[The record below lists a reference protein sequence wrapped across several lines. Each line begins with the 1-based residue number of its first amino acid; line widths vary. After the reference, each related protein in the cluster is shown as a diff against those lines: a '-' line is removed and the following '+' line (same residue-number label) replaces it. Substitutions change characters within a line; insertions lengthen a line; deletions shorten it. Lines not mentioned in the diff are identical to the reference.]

1 MEMTLAATSTPG
13 RVRLAEI
20 VGALSLTT
28 DLATGWPLEHGLRRS
43 LLAVWLG
50 EELGLDAAELSDTY
64 YVGLLGSVGC
74 TIEGTL
80 FARYT
85 ADDIAAS
92 ARTATVDFTNPLAV
106 TSFAVRT
113 FGAGQP
119 PLQRARSLVSAAV
132 SGNAAFQS
140 VCRDVAVRVGDM
152 LDIGPSI
159 QQALAQCHERWNG
172 RGGPGHFKGDDI
184 RLAARIFHVAHDAE
198 IYNRIG
204 GIEAA
209 VAVAR
214 RRAGKHYDPQV
225 AERFCAVAASLF
237 HRLESEPIWDA
248 VLAAEPAPVRWL
260 ADDEVDGVAHSIAR
274 FVDLRS
280 SYTLGH
286 STGVARLAEGTAR
299 RLGLADAEVATVRL
313 AGLLHDLGRAA
324 VPVAVWNLAKPWTET
339 EWIRARKHP
348 ALTELVLARSTALGH
363 VGNLAGLHHER
374 LDGSG
379 YRGVTASSLPGS
391 ARILAAADAYHTKLE
406 ARPHRSVLA
415 PEAATDEI
423 WQQVE
428 HGWLDGDAV
437 RAMLDSTVG
446 HASPPRRQDPPAGL
460 SEREVEVL
468 RLIAGGLSNREMA
481 DVLFISPKTV
491 GHHVQHIYDKLGI
504 STRVGATLF
513 ALQHGVIDENAQDTS
528 K

>member
-1 MEMTLAATSTPG
+1 MDVMEGSTSTSG

-28 DLATGWPLEHGLRRS
+28 DLATGWPIEHGLRRS

-50 EELGLDAAELSDTY
+50 EELGLDAAELSDAY

-80 FARYT
+80 FAEYT
-85 ADDIAAS
+85 SDDIAAS
-92 ARTATVDFTNPLAV
+92 ARTSTVDFTSPLEV
-106 TSFAVRT
+106 TAFAVRT

-119 PLQRARSLVSAAV
+119 PLKRVRSLVSAAI
-132 SGNAAFQS
+132 SGNAEFQA

-152 LDIGPSI
+152 LDIGASI

-172 RGGPGHFKGDDI
+172 RGGPGHLKGEAI

-198 IYNRIG
+198 IYNRLG

-209 VAVAR
+209 VAVVR

-225 AERFCAVAASLF
+225 AERFCAMAAPLF
-237 HRLESEPIWDA
+237 RRLESEPIWDA
-248 VLAAEPAPVRWL
+248 VLATEPAPIRWL
-260 ADDEVDGVAHSIAR
+260 ADAEVDGVARSIAK

-286 STGVARLAEGTAR
+286 SLGVASVAEATAR
-299 RLGLADAEVATVRL
+299 RLGLAEEEVVTVRR

-324 VPVAVWNLAKPWTET
+324 VPVAVWNLRRRWGET
-339 EWIRARKHP
+339 EWERARKHP
-348 ALTELVLARSTALGH
+348 ALSELVLARSSELGH
-363 VGNLAGLHHER
+363 LGTLAGLHHER
-374 LDGSG
+374 LDGTG
-379 YRGVTASSLPGS
+379 YRGVAASSQPLA
-391 ARILAAADAYHTKLE
+391 ARILAAADAYRTKLE
-406 ARPHRSVLA
+406 ARPHRA
-415 PEAATDEI
+415 ARTPEAAAEEVRR
-423 WQQVE
+423 QVE
-428 HGWLDGDAV
+428 RGWLDGEAT
-437 RAMLDSTVG
+437 RALLDGAG
-446 HASPPRRQDPPAGL
+446 HVPSPRRQEPPAGL

-468 RLIAGGLSNREMA
+468 RLIARGLSNREMA
-481 DVLFISPKTV
+481 DILFISPKTV

-513 ALQHGVIDENAQDTS
+513 ALQHGVIDEHSLAAA

>member
-1 MEMTLAATSTPG
+1 MDVMVDSTSTSG

-28 DLATGWPLEHGLRRS
+28 DLATGWPIEHGLRRS

-50 EELGLDAAELSDTY
+50 EELGLDAAELSDAY

-80 FARYT
+80 FAEYT
-85 ADDIAAS
+85 SDDIAAS
-92 ARTATVDFTNPLAV
+92 ARTSTVDFTSPLEV
-106 TSFAVRT
+106 TAFALRT

-119 PLQRARSLVSAAV
+119 PLKRVRSLVSAAI
-132 SGNAAFQS
+132 SGNAEFQA

-152 LDIGPSI
+152 LDIGASI

-172 RGGPGHFKGDDI
+172 RGGPGHLKGDDI

-204 GIEAA
+204 GTEAA

-214 RRAGKHYDPQV
+214 RRAGKHYDPLV
-225 AERFCAVAASLF
+225 AKRFCAVAAPLF

-248 VLAAEPAPVRWL
+248 VLATEPAPVRWL
-260 ADDEVDGVAHSIAR
+260 GDEEVDGVARSIAK

-286 STGVARLAEGTAR
+286 SMGVASVAEATAR
-299 RLGLADAEVATVRL
+299 RLGLAEEEVLTLRR

-324 VPVAVWNLAKPWTET
+324 VPVAVWNLTRRWTAT
-339 EWIRARKHP
+339 ERERARKHP
-348 ALTELVLARSTALGH
+348 ALTELVLSRSTALGH
-363 VGNLAGLHHER
+363 LGTLAGMHHER
-374 LDGSG
+374 LDGTG
-379 YRGVTASSLPGS
+379 YRGVPASSLPLA
-391 ARILAAADAYHTKLE
+391 ARILAAADAYRTKLE
-406 ARPHRSVLA
+406 ARPHRAALT
-415 PEAATDEI
+415 PEAAAEEVRR
-423 WQQVE
+423 QVE
-428 HGWLDGDAV
+428 RGWLDGEAT
-437 RAMLDSTVG
+437 RAMLDGVG
-446 HASPPRRQDPPAGL
+446 HVPPPRRREPPAGL

-468 RLIAGGLSNREMA
+468 RLIARGLSNREMA
-481 DVLFISPKTV
+481 DILFISPKTV

-513 ALQHGVIDENAQDTS
+513 ALQHGVIDEHSLATA

>member
-1 MEMTLAATSTPG
+1 MGVTLGSTPSSG

-28 DLATGWPLEHGLRRS
+28 DLATGWPIEHGLRRS

-50 EELGLDAAELSDTY
+50 EELGLDAAELSDAY

-80 FARYT
+80 FAEYT
-85 ADDIAAS
+85 SDDIAAS
-92 ARTATVDFTNPLAV
+92 ARTGTVDFTSPLEVAA
-106 TSFAVRT
+106 FAVRT

-119 PLQRARSLVSAAV
+119 PLKRVRSLVSAAI
-132 SGNAAFQS
+132 SGNAGFQA

-152 LDIGPSI
+152 LDIGASI

-172 RGGPGHFKGDDI
+172 RGGPGHLTGDDI

-198 IYNRIG
+198 IYHRMG
-204 GIEAA
+204 GTEAA

-248 VLAAEPAPVRWL
+248 VLATEPAPVRWL
-260 ADDEVDGVAHSIAR
+260 ADDEVDGVARSIAK

-286 STGVARLAEGTAR
+286 SAGVAGLAEGTAR

-363 VGNLAGLHHER
+363 VGTLAGLHHER

-379 YRGVTASSLPGS
+379 YRGVTASSLPGA

-406 ARPHRSVLA
+406 ARPHRSALT
-415 PEAATDEI
+415 PEAAADET
-423 WQQVE
+423 WLQVE
-428 HGWLDGDAV
+428 HGRLDGDAV
-437 RAMLDSTVG
+437 RAMLDGAG
-446 HASPPRRQDPPAGL
+446 HAPAPRRRDPPAGL

-468 RLIAGGLSNREMA
+468 RLMASGRSNREMA
-481 DVLFISPKTV
+481 EVLFISPKTV

-513 ALQHGVIDENAQDTS
+513 ALQHGVIDENALATA